1 MMRVLIARLALTG
14 IGIAVWGYG
23 NATGQPRLMYAGL
36 GILVVVLLLR
46 FLPKHWFDDTPR

>member
-1 MMRVLIARLALTG
+1 MRVLIARLVLTG

-23 NATGQPRLMYAGL
+23 NATGQPNLMYAGMA
-36 GILVVVLLLR
+36 ILAVALVMR